1 MSSDNWEQYK
11 AIICHLYLTENR
23 RLRDVALYMQQEH
36 SFSKKNHQ
44 YEFQLKKWGVRKN
57 ARKEDWKD
65 LRRRLKKREGK
76 QSEVTRFGIPLSPR
90 KIRKELQRYTH
101 IPTASE
107 FGKRSPSPENLNGV
121 IVRAQ
126 TPVLIEKVTWP
137 SLSWFNFKNTVL
149 LPTLC
154 DPSSFL
160 RVFSTTLTSRP
171 LDFDFQ
177 EGIPF
182 DPLYGILGH
191 RVDVRKGIFR
201 FTRALPDDNVNE
213 QQGTNTVAQKDPLFS
228 TAAETLKLI
237 FFHISNNTIPS
248 FVIPSQENIDEFV
261 LQFVEAVLR
270 TNLEMLS
277 RILFGRCITTQVIR
291 EAVYKSAIRE
301 KHYIVVSRLL
311 ESKSVDPDLT
321 LPNFCYR
328 TNIFTLNRGSLRLGW
343 DSRKFV
349 WSGIKEAAYSS
360 DTRLGKLLLDAG
372 ASLGDDLTTDI
383 LEITCAAS
391 GDPNSRL
398 QFMQLL
404 AEHGAFN
411 KHSALRCPC
420 QGSKLISP
428 IAISIAR
435 SDNQMLEFLIG
446 KEASIN
452 ISQYSE
458 DARCKCCANWSA
470 DVLKGLKIGCTPLHI
485 AVASGNEEL
494 IERLLRPVI
503 SHPPQV
509 SMHVICKAILVSCL
523 AGDVDTASTLLGR
536 HPSLVANDSAWT
548 RITPLAATAWSKED
562 STIAEMLLGLGA
574 DIGPTQNDRLCET
587 SMLAPIH
594 VAAYHGNTGLVQKL
608 LDRGANC
615 NVRFKTY
622 FYPLLHGGDT
632 FHGSP
637 LQYALAGRNVE
648 TAKLLMPYSN
658 LLGWELIE
666 ALYLKDDALI
676 SAITSRGIDVTWARP
691 SPFSSRTI
699 LEAAIE
705 TSNKEVIR
713 FYFASGGKYGSKAL
727 WLATEAAIRSKDHSI
742 VRLLASHR
750 PVGEIDS
757 GEATSLVLA
766 IHEREWELVFFLLQ
780 DPFLPGLA
788 LQTEAL
794 ARSPRGEI
802 QSPLWAAIL
811 SENRSV
817 IDAITNRGYIPQPQD
832 IWALRVDIHESIRQI
847 FWCRFP
853 LETMDLSCRKAL
865 VFLAIYHQN
874 RQKLNQYIKLV
885 DCINFSCP
893 PVFPPVLRD
902 RLRSAVS
909 PLHLA
914 ALNGDTESVRIL
926 LDAGAG
932 VNCVYLESDKRETAL
947 QYAASQGNLDVVRL
961 LLDAGAEVDY
971 VYLESGEMALQ
982 YAASGGNLDVVR
994 LLLDRGARVN
1004 PAPPLRIGATALQ
1017 YSAILG
1023 DLNMAQL
1030 LISRGADINAL
1041 PARDKGR
1048 TALEGASEHGRLD
1061 MIQFLLEMGARIN
1074 GEMRIYYVR
1083 SVMFAKNENHHAI
1096 ANYLKKYGSWG
1107 DRDEV
1112 LHDRHF
1118 ICDEDIHFRYE
1129 EEIDD
1134 WRIRMTES
1142 RRDNPGERD
1151 LGWCLKRD
1159 SSSAEL
1165 NSSSDESEENEEEEK
1180 RNKNDHNKDDYDKPP
1195 GASYDAEFSSQAWYD
1210 MDLTIAGPSNLNN
1223 KGKQVMAYDLS
1234 SSQMSTSRRV
1244 IEVDDEIEDAN
1255 VAQSDVGYNVA
1266 EGGTGD
1272 RYATNQLELWEH
1284 TSKSRQGI
1292 YHFEGSSRTPEI
1304 NHVNSQVL
1312 GLDEMETESAGG
1324 AFFGVSWAE
1333 AVGYPEGQL
1342 EVWRPG
1348 SIVGGGLN
1356 TETSN
1361 YGLGNDPTDGENI
1374 TLDVAEEEWEG
1385 PFTGFDPLTFLSV

>member
-11 AIICHLYLTENR
+11 AIICYLYRTENR
-23 RLRDVALYMQQEH
+23 PLRDVSLYMQQEH

-44 YEFQLKKWGVRKN
+44 YQFQLKKWGIRKN
-57 ARKEDWKD
+57 ARKKDWKD
-65 LRRRLKKREGK
+65 LRRTLEKREGK
-76 QSEVTRFGIPLSPR
+76 QSEVTRFGIPLSPS

-107 FGKRSPSPENLNGV
+107 FGRRWPRLLS
-121 IVRAQ
+121 I
-126 TPVLIEKVTWP
+126 IEKVTWP
-137 SLSWFNFKNTVL
+137 SLPWFNFKNTVL
-149 LPTLC
+149 LHTLW

-160 RVFSTTLTSRP
+160 RAFSTTLTSRP
-171 LDFDFQ
+171 LIFDFQ

-182 DPLYGILGH
+182 NPLYGILGR
-191 RVDVRKGIFR
+191 RVDVRKAIFH
-201 FTRALPDDNVNE
+201 FTHALPDDDVNE

-248 FVIPSQENIDEFV
+248 FIGPLQKDRDQFV

-270 TNLEMLS
+270 TNPEMLS
-277 RILFGRCITTQVIR
+277 RILFGRCTTTQVIR

-301 KHYIVVSRLL
+301 KHYMIVSRLL

-321 LPNFCYR
+321 FPNYDPVRNRFM
-328 TNIFTLNRGSLRLGW
+328 LNRGSLKLVW
-343 DSRKFV
+343 KKQKFV
-349 WSGIKEAAYSS
+349 WSGIEEAAYSS

-372 ASLGDDLTTDI
+372 ASLGDDLTTNI

-391 GDPNSRL
+391 GNPNSRL
-398 QFMQLL
+398 KFMQLL
-404 AEHGAFN
+404 VEHGAFN

-420 QGSKLISP
+420 QGSKLISA
-428 IAISIAR
+428 ITISIAR
-435 SDNQMLEFLIG
+435 SDNRMLEFLIG

-458 DARCKCCANWSA
+458 DAQCNCCANWSA
-470 DVLKGLKIGCTPLHI
+470 DVLEDLKIGCTPLHI
-485 AVASGNEEL
+485 AIASRNKEL
-494 IERLLRPVI
+494 IERLLQPVI

-509 SMHVICKAILVSCL
+509 SMHIICEAILVSCL
-523 AGDVDTASTLLGR
+523 AGDVDTASTLLDR

-548 RITPLAATAWSKED
+548 TITPLAATSWSKED

-574 DIGPTQNDRLCET
+574 DIGPTQNDRLRKT
-587 SMLAPIH
+587 SMPAPIH
-594 VAAYHGNTGLVQKL
+594 VAAYHGNAGLVQKL

-622 FYPLLHGGDT
+622 THSYPLLEKT
-632 FHGSP
+632 SHGSP
-637 LQYALAGRNVE
+637 LQYALAGRNLE
-648 TAKLLMPYSN
+648 TAKLLIPHSN
-658 LLGWELIE
+658 LLGLELIY
-666 ALYLKDDALI
+666 ALFLRDDALI
-676 SAITSRGIDVTWARP
+676 SAITSRGIDVMWARR
-691 SPFSSRTI
+691 SPFPSGTI

-705 TSNKEVIR
+705 ISNMEAIR
-713 FYFASGGKYGSKAL
+713 LYFTSGGSYRPQAL
-727 WLATEAAIRSKDHSI
+727 WPATMAAIRSKDHSI

-757 GEATSLVLA
+757 NEATSLVLA
-766 IHEREWELVFFLLQ
+766 IHEHEWELVFFLLQ

-788 LQTEAL
+788 LETGCRGRL
-794 ARSPRGEI
+794 PRSEI

-811 SENRSV
+811 SENCSV
-817 IDAITNRGYIPQPQD
+817 IDAITKRGYVPQPQD
-832 IWALRVDIHESIRQI
+832 IWALEADIHESIRQI

-853 LETMDLSCRKAL
+853 LETMDLFCRKAL
-865 VFLAIYHQN
+865 VSFAIYHKN
-874 RQKLNQYIKLV
+874 TQKLNQYIKLV
-885 DCINFSCP
+885 DCLDFSCP
-893 PVFPPVLRD
+893 PVEGCMLSYQ
-902 RLRSAVS
+902 LEASS

-914 ALNGDTESVRIL
+914 ASYGDTESVRI
-926 LDAGAG
+926 
-932 VNCVYLESDKRETAL
+932 
-947 QYAASQGNLDVVRL
+947 

-971 VYLESGEMALQ
+971 VYLESDKRETALQ
-982 YAASGGNLDVVR
+982 HAASRRNLDVVR

-1004 PAPPLRIGATALQ
+1004 TAPPSWNGATALQ

-1041 PARDKGR
+1041 PARVDGR

-1061 MIQFLLEMGARIN
+1061 MVQFLLEMGARID

-1083 SVMFAKNENHHAI
+1083 SVMFAKQENHQAI
-1096 ANYLKKYGSWG
+1096 ANYLKEYGSWG
-1107 DRDEV
+1107 ERDEV
-1112 LHDRHF
+1112 LHDRPFTRHQ
-1118 ICDEDIHFRYE
+1118 EVHFRYD

-1134 WRIRMTES
+1134 WRIRRMKS
-1142 RRDNPGERD
+1142 RRNNSGEWDRYSV
-1151 LGWCLKRD
+1151 GSSHGSD
-1159 SSSAEL
+1159 SSSDEL
-1165 NSSSDESEENEEEEK
+1165 NSSSDESEEEEEEEG
-1180 RNKNDHNKDDYDKPP
+1180 RNKSDRDK
-1195 GASYDAEFSSQAWYD
+1195 GGGSYDGGVSSQAWYD
-1210 MDLTIAGPSNLNN
+1210 MDLTIAGSSNLNN

-1234 SSQMSTSRRV
+1234 SSQMSISRRV
-1244 IEVDDEIEDAN
+1244 IEVDDGIEDAN

-1272 RYATNQLELWEH
+1272 RSATNQLELWEH
-1284 TSKSRQGI
+1284 TSKSRQGV
-1292 YHFEGSSRTPEI
+1292 YHFERSSGTPEI

-1324 AFFGVSWAE
+1324 AFFGVSWAD
-1333 AVGYPEGQL
+1333 AVGYPDDQL

-1385 PFTGFDPLTFLSV
+1385 PFTGFGPLTFLSV